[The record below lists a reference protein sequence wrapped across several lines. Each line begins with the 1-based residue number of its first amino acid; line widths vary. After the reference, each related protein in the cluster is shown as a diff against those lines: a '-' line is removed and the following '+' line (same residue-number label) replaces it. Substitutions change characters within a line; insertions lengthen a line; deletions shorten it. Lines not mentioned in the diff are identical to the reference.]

1 MTKTSQEGD
10 GARYS
15 LGRRLLFLTILAV
28 LLACALVAM
37 SIYLFDADGSLDL
50 EGFGVFVYKI
60 NAMDTTLP
68 RIL

>member
-50 EGFGVFVYKI
+50 EDFGVFVYKI

>member
-28 LLACALVAM
+28 LLACALVTM

-50 EGFGVFVYKI
+50 EDFGVFVYKI